1 MFTFEDIREIALNIE
16 RNGEETYRRAARLC
30 PDINIARL
38 LTAMA
43 DDESRHYQWLATLSS
58 ARELSEKEQ
67 EMERMGRHL
76 LEEMMAGNPFLPSSD
91 DLAAAAS
98 LEEVLQRSRDFEE
111 DTIVF
116 YQFLLSL
123 LEDAAAIKEMNNI
136 IAEEGRHQRNLE
148 TMLDKNGDKLL
159 AGLSC

>member
-1 MFTFEDIREIALNIE
+1 MFTLEDIRNIALNIE
-16 RNGEETYRRAARLC
+16 KSGEETYRRAARLC

-38 LTAMA
+38 LEAMA
-43 DDESRHYQWLATLSS
+43 DDERRHYQWLAALSS
-58 ARELSEKEQ
+58 TRELSAKEQ
-67 EMERMGRHL
+67 EMESMGRHL

-98 LEEVLQRSRDFEE
+98 LEEVLQRSREFEE

-123 LEDAAAIKEMNNI
+123 LEDDAAIEEMKNI
-136 IAEEGRHQRNLE
+136 IAEEDRHQRNLE
-148 TMLDKNGDKLL
+148 TMLNEHGDKHL
-159 AGLSC
+159 ASLSC